1 MDATS
6 LLRLPQ
12 SAAFKHEEEE
22 AQEQNYINNYKT
34 KKNKQ
39 QKSKTRKSRNAMIKT
54 QDKNKLSDQSNINAN
69 KKTYKTHKIH

>member
-12 SAAFKHEEEE
+12 NAAFKQEEEE

-54 QDKNKLSDQSNINAN
+54 QRQKQIIRPIEYQCKQKNL
-69 KKTYKTHKIH
+69 